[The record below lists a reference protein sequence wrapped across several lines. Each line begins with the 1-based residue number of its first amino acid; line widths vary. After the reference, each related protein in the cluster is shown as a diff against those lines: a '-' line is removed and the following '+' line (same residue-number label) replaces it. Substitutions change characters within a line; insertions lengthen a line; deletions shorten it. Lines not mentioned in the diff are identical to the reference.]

1 MTIKEKNVRSKS
13 RSNNFSKDDYKSF
26 IFSPKTNKIDSSIFN
41 KYLFKADNS
50 PRESKYQEEIKRETR
65 LNAHKREED
74 KKAFHYTLSKSFLK
88 FSSIVVKSI
97 IILYLIGLAI
107 NVFLKTSFD
116 LSKIEV
122 IVYTIITT
130 GLGILIDRT
139 LFNKYDE

>member
-1 MTIKEKNVRSKS
+1 MKKGMSLGWYQLEKG
-13 RSNNFSKDDYKSF
+13 
-26 IFSPKTNKIDSSIFN
+26 
-41 KYLFKADNS
+41 
-50 PRESKYQEEIKRETR
+50 
-65 LNAHKREED
+65 
-74 KKAFHYTLSKSFLK
+74 
-88 FSSIVVKSI
+88 
-97 IILYLIGLAI
+97 IGVTGSAI